1 MSALTKE
8 LEEKVFGLS
17 VLDRVSLAEKLLS
30 SLDTPHQIPFDE
42 KWAAESEDRIKAYD
56 TGLIESVEAA
66 TLFERL
72 EGKYI
77 Q

>member
-8 LEEKVFGLS
+8 LEDQVFGLS
-17 VLDRVSLAEKLLS
+17 ALDRASLAEKLLS
-30 SLDTPHQIPFDE
+30 SFDAPHHASIDE

-56 TGLIESVEAA
+56 AGRITSLDASSV
-66 TLFERL
+66 FERL
-72 EGKYI
+72 ERKYN

>member
-8 LEEKVFGLS
+8 IEDQVFGLS
-17 VLDRVSLAEKLLS
+17 ALDRTSLAEKLLS
-30 SLDTPHQIPFDE
+30 SLDAPHQASIDK

-56 TGLIESVEAA
+56 TGQIASVEASSI
-66 TLFERL
+66 FERL
-72 EGKYI
+72 ERKYN

>member
-8 LEEKVFGLS
+8 IEDQVFGLS
-17 VLDRVSLAEKLLS
+17 ALDRTSLAGKLLS
-30 SLDTPHQIPFDE
+30 SLDAPHQASIDK

-56 TGLIESVEAA
+56 TGQIASVEASSI
-66 TLFERL
+66 FERL
-72 EGKYI
+72 ERKYN